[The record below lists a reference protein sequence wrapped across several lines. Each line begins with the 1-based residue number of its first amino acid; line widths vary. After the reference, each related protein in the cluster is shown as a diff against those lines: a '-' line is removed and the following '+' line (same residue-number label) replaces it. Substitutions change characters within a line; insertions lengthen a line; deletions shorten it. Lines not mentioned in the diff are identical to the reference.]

1 MDVWPFNLSQ
11 AHKCILCFSLQVSFP
26 WGFQWHKSIGGWVL
40 FGRKPPLSLFRKQQ
54 LCYPGVL
61 GVYTVPPLIA
71 ASHRAEMHLLAGSS
85 GRHKSMGGCQLLIV
99 TVLQNECCFN
109 ILYRFLCNTLT
120 CARQPRARINSAQRI
135 PSPYPFVK
143 SQSCFNDAWR
153 NIQALTFHCQVSL
166 EKSIKIIQLWPSYP
180 VNAY

>member
-1 MDVWPFNLSQ
+1 MFFT
-11 AHKCILCFSLQVSFP
+11 HSLQWEYQCHTSV
-26 WGFQWHKSIGGWVL
+26 GRWVQ
-40 FGRKPPLSLFRKQQ
+40 FGRKPWLSPFRKQQ
-54 LCYPGVL
+54 LHYPANIRVL

-71 ASHRAEMHLLAGSS
+71 ASHRPEMHLLAGSS

-99 TVLQNECCFN
+99 TVLQNGCCFN

-135 PSPYPFVK
+135 PPPYPFVK